1 MPNSIQY
8 PSCVALAVA
17 LLAPFAKASPIRIA
31 DQDAGDDENI
41 STISPFPTPSY
52 QTYCNWILQGLD
64 NRGFTPANGYNFA
77 FAGSGVAAAIP
88 NVPMSDFNAVVYRPW
103 AATDVGFK
111 DLGGQYISR
120 PVVNQEAGGA
130 DFELAYTPRPNS
142 TDPTSVNFVQA
153 YIDNVNGVGFRP
165 GTLDV
170 PKKSTSPYYNAVGI
184 AGTLKSNVAWMADIP
199 YTCEDNGN
207 NDCSGGTDDAR
218 VSEEVDFQTF
228 VAGANPVPLKDANG
242 NEKNY
247 IVLYGGVQ
255 WGYAYT
261 SIDIPEPAFGA
272 FAGLLALV
280 LATVGRQRCK
290 HFLLRVLPLICCG
303 ALSMTARA
311 ATISDFDAATE
322 ALIDASTDTFSY
334 LPRLFGSGYGS
345 VNFTSQIDPLGQSL
359 SFSSVPGSTFN
370 GEPLTMSVAGIYD
383 ASELTWNF
391 TMTGAIGNTSLDMSG
406 DLIYADTL
414 KEKADDRFSWFPPGG
429 VEYDIESFHRDVGGI
444 SHEEY
449 FFTINGTQVG
459 GPIIG
464 PDASK
469 NGKWN
474 FDIEGSGLVFNGV
487 GSNDPGT
494 GSGSFV
500 ITSVP
505 ECPTLL
511 MLALGLGLMSLCVKM
526 DFCTR
531 NR

>member
-1 MPNSIQY
+1 MPNSIEY
-8 PSCVALAVA
+8 PTCVALALA
-17 LLAPFAKASPIRIA
+17 LLAPLAKGSPIRTA
-31 DQDAGDDENI
+31 DQLAGDDDNI
-41 STISPFPTPSY
+41 STISPFPAPSY

-64 NRGFTPANGYNFA
+64 ARGFTPANGYNFA

-88 NVPMSDFNAVVYRPW
+88 NVPMSDFNAVVYKPW
-103 AATDVGFK
+103 AATDVGFN

-130 DFELAYTPRPNS
+130 DFELTYTPRPNS

-153 YIDNVNGVGFRP
+153 YIDNINGVGFGP

-170 PKKSTSPYYNAVGI
+170 PKKSASPYYNTFGT
-184 AGTLKSNVAWMADIP
+184 AGTLKNNVAWMADIP

-207 NDCSGGTDDAR
+207 KHCSGGTDDAR

-228 VAGANPVPLKDANG
+228 VAGANPVMLTDANG

-255 WGYAYT
+255 WGYTYS
-261 SIDIPEPAFGA
+261 SIDTPEPAFGA
-272 FAGLLALV
+272 FAGILALV
-280 LATVGRQRCK
+280 FATVGRQRLK
-290 HFLLRVLPLICCG
+290 HFRLRALPLICCS

-311 ATISDFDAATE
+311 STISDFDAATE
-322 ALIDASTDTFSY
+322 ALIDAGTDTFSY
-334 LPRLFGSGYGS
+334 LPRLFGPGYGS
-345 VNFTSQIDPLGQSL
+345 VDFTSQIDPSGQSL

-370 GEPLTMSVAGIYD
+370 GQPLTMSVAGIYD
-383 ASELTWNF
+383 ASDLTWNF

-406 DLIYADTL
+406 DLIYADAL
-414 KEKADDRFSWFPPGG
+414 KEKADDRLSWFGPGG

-449 FFTINGTQVG
+449 FFTINGKRVS

-474 FDIEGSGLVFNGV
+474 FDIEGSGLEFNGA
-487 GSNDPGT
+487 GSNDPRHRFGK
-494 GSGSFV
+494 
-500 ITSVP
+500 
-505 ECPTLL
+505 L
-511 MLALGLGLMSLCVKM
+511 
-526 DFCTR
+526 R
-531 NR
+531 NHVRA